1 MKAVSLLYH
10 DVVRYGDVETSGF
23 PGEGAARYKLSSD
36 EFDLHLATLA
46 QVLKVKPVTV
56 SDALRSPEGGQPVML
71 TCDDGG
77 ISAYPATAVILARY
91 GSKGHF
97 FVATD
102 YIGKPGFLND
112 HGWPV
117 TAECSDDMRFAQGWG
132 LKQESSW

>member
-36 EFDLHLATLA
+36 EFDLHLATLD

-71 TCDDGG
+71 TFDDGG
-77 ISAYPATAVILARY
+77 ISAYPGICDALDRY
-91 GSKGHF
+91 GWKGHF
-97 FVATD
+97 FITTN
-102 YIGKPGFLND
+102 YIGKPTF
-112 HGWPV
+112 V
-117 TAECSDDMRFAQGWG
+117 SEDDIRALSRRGAYHWQSLG
-132 LKQESSW
+132 LAS